1 MTPLKPKCIYR
12 VNLCDLPWKQAEK
25 SKDEYECLFERKM
38 QGPKL
43 KKSLEFSILLSFY
56 NTNPTEKKPIQR
68 SVINTSIPNE
78 NTNVFTLN
86 SSETIEN
93 PEIIDPNQIPVFL
106 RFY

>member
-78 NTNVFTLN
+78 NTFRSCANCVR
-86 SSETIEN
+86 
-93 PEIIDPNQIPVFL
+93 NQYLTFKGVPFDVIGEP
-106 RFY
+106 